1 MTTRYFLHLA
11 YDGSRYHGWQVQPGT
26 LTVQSEL
33 DRALRQVLRQ
43 PELYTVGSGRTD
55 TGVHARHQV
64 AHFEAELPAA
74 LEDESLL
81 LYRLR
86 RALPADIAPLAV
98 HAVGLQHHARFDAEA
113 RTYEYHVLSRP
124 DPFRREQALLVDRP
138 LDLDAM
144 NAAAATLV
152 GQRDFTTFSKVK
164 GGENHYVCYCYEAG
178 WAATAGGSVFRI
190 RANRFVRGMVR
201 LVVGTLL
208 DVGRGRISPA
218 EFQALLWSLNRVDA
232 GGAAPA
238 RGLFLSRVE
247 YDAEIVPAGVAAR
260 L

>member
-1 MTTRYFLHLA
+1 MRYFLHLA

-26 LTVQSEL
+26 LTVQGEL
-33 DRALRQVLRQ
+33 DRCLRQVLRT

-64 AHFEAELPAA
+64 AHFEVDMPAG
-74 LEDESLL
+74 LDESLL

-86 RALPADIAPLAV
+86 RLLPADIAPRAL
-98 HAVGLQHHARFDAEA
+98 HPVGEQVHARFDADA
-113 RTYEYHVLSRP
+113 RTYEYHVLTQP
-124 DPFRREQALLVDRP
+124 DPFRRDQALFTDRP
-138 LDLDAM
+138 LDLNAL

-164 GGENHYVCYCYEAG
+164 GGENHYVCYCYEAS
-178 WAATAGGSVFRI
+178 WAAAPGGLVFRI

-208 DVGRGRISPA
+208 DVGHGKLTPDD
-218 EFQALLWSLNRVDA
+218 FQQLLWSLSRVEA
-232 GGAAPA
+232 SSAAPA
-238 RGLFLSRVE
+238 RGLFLARVE
-247 YDAEIVPAGVAAR
+247 YGPGIVPPEVW
-260 L
+260 

>member
-1 MTTRYFLHLA
+1 MLTRYFLHLA

-26 LTVQSEL
+26 LTVQSEV

-43 PELYTVGSGRTD
+43 PDVYTVGSGRTD
-55 TGVHARHQV
+55 AGVHARHQV
-64 AHFEAELPAA
+64 AHFEAELPV
-74 LEDESLL
+74 EFQDESLL
-81 LYRLR
+81 LFRLR
-86 RALPADIAPLAV
+86 RALPADIAPLAL
-98 HAVGLQHHARFDAEA
+98 HAVGPQNHARFDAEA

-138 LDLDAM
+138 LDLEAM
-144 NAAAATLV
+144 NAAAAMLI

-178 WAATAGGSVFRI
+178 WTATAGGFVFRI

-208 DVGRGRISPA
+208 DVGRGRLTPL
-218 EFQALLWSLNRVDA
+218 EFQRLLWSQSRVEA

-247 YDAEIVPAGVAAR
+247 YGAGIVPAEVVR
-260 L
+260 